1 MYYLI
6 FPPDSAY
13 AIMYNVQFILFS
25 SYEGAAAFR
34 DKFKVKAYITD
45 TFPVMFE
52 AVNKDGV

>member
-13 AIMYNVQFILFS
+13 SIMYNVQFILFS